1 MDDVLTNITDL
12 FLGNGLIIVIGC
24 FVVGMFL
31 KGSIKDLPNKF
42 IPYINIVVAIVLGFV
57 IPGTFEDE
65 FIVSKIIILSFL
77 GLSSVGLYEILC
89 IMIKDRFS
97 IDIKQLY
104 NNIIKSKENPQ
115 DQMQKDILNEEDDN
129 GDYWE
134 FFSIYIYTRIVIL
147 VYNFLLA

>member
-31 KGSIKDLPNKF
+31 KGSIKNLPNKF

-97 IDIKQLY
+97 IDIKQIY
-104 NNIIKSKENPQ
+104 NNMIKSKEDTQ

-129 GDYWE
+129 GDY
-134 FFSIYIYTRIVIL
+134 
-147 VYNFLLA
+147 

>member
-31 KGSIKDLPNKF
+31 KGSIKNLPNKF
-42 IPYINIVVAIVLGFV
+42 IPYINIIVAIVLGFV

-97 IDIKQLY
+97 IDIKQIY
-104 NNIIKSKENPQ
+104 NNMIKSKGDTQ

>member
-24 FVVGMFL
+24 FIVGMFL
-31 KGSIKDLPNKF
+31 KGSIKNLPNKF
-42 IPYINIVVAIVLGFV
+42 IPYINIIVAIVLGFV

-89 IMIKDRFS
+89 IIIKDRFS

-104 NNIIKSKENPQ
+104 NNMIKTKENTQ
-115 DQMQKDILNEEDDN
+115 DQMQKDILNEENDN
-129 GDYWE
+129 SDYWE

-147 VYNFLLA
+147 VYNFLLT

>member
-24 FVVGMFL
+24 FIVGMFL
-31 KGSIKDLPNKF
+31 KGSIKNLPNKF
-42 IPYINIVVAIVLGFV
+42 IPYINIIVAIVLGFV

-104 NNIIKSKENPQ
+104 NNIIKSKENTQ
-115 DQMQKDILNEEDDN
+115 DQMQKDILNEENDN
-129 GDYWE
+129 SDYWE

-147 VYNFLLA
+147 VYNFLLT

>member
-24 FVVGMFL
+24 FIVGMFL
-31 KGSIKDLPNKF
+31 KGSIKNLPNKF
-42 IPYINIVVAIVLGFV
+42 IPYINIIVAIVLGFV

-104 NNIIKSKENPQ
+104 NNIIKSKENTQ
-115 DQMQKDILNEEDDN
+115 DQMQKDILNEENDN
-129 GDYWE
+129 SDY
-134 FFSIYIYTRIVIL
+134 
-147 VYNFLLA
+147 